1 MLFFKKFNLIFCL
14 SFIFYYGGIKPRRCS
29 IIITGR
35 NEVVAKVMFLHVSVI
50 LSTGGVSGQAPPPRT
65 RQTPRRTR
73 PPPQGEPPRDQA
85 DPPGMENPPGA
96 GRPPQTRQTPLPG
109 RRLQHTV
116 NERPVRILLECILV
130 IDLFCN
136 VLQKYAN
143 IVERMDFTS

>member
-29 IIITGR
+29 TIITGR

-50 LSTGGVSGQAPPPRT
+50 LSTGGVSGQAPPPGPGRHPP
-65 RQTPRRTR
+65 QTR
-73 PPPQGEPPRDQA
+73 PPRRENPPRDQA
-85 DPPGMENPPGA
+85 DPPPEQA
-96 GRPPQTRQTPLPG
+96 DPPQTRQTPLPG

-136 VLQKYAN
+136 